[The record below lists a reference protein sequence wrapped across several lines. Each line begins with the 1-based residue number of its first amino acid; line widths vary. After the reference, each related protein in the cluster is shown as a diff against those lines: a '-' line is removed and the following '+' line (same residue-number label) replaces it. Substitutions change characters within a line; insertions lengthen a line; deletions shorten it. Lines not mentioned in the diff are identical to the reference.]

1 MKKKR
6 YALLFFGFLTGFF
19 ILMYPSFA
27 DAWNRHR
34 NKLLA
39 AEYEETVS
47 EIQSDEIER
56 IAGEAREYNRQHT
69 VNEVQDIFENSED
82 YTLSHPYDSLLNPN
96 GDEVMGSIEIP
107 KINIEL
113 AIYHGT
119 GAEALSKGVGHIQGT
134 SIPVGGVNTHA
145 VLAAHRGLANAKLFT
160 DLDRME
166 TGDIFFLHILGDTLA
181 YQVDQ
186 INVVSPDD
194 LTMIQIEPGR
204 DLCTLLTC
212 TPYGVNTHRLLVR
225 GSRVPYRPEAVSEES
240 GKYEVTLQ
248 QDDPVRFAAAG
259 LTAALII
266 VVVMRMMT
274 IRKKRHNHN
283 KGRSLD
289 EEDK

>member
-47 EIQSDEIER
+47 EILSDEIER

-194 LTMIQIEPGR
+194 LTLIQIEPGR

>member
-6 YALLFFGFLTGFF
+6 YALLFFGFLAGFF

-194 LTMIQIEPGR
+194 LTLIQIEPGR

-259 LTAALII
+259 LTAALIV

>member
-6 YALLFFGFLTGFF
+6 YLLLFFGFLTGFF

-194 LTMIQIEPGR
+194 LTLIQIEPGR

>member
-194 LTMIQIEPGR
+194 LTLIQIEPGR

-248 QDDPVRFAAAG
+248 QDDPIRFAAAG

-266 VVVMRMMT
+266 VVLMRMMI

>member
-6 YALLFFGFLTGFF
+6 YLLLFFGFLAGFL

-47 EIQSDEIER
+47 GIQSDEIER

-69 VNEVQDIFENSED
+69 VNEVQDIFENSEE
-82 YTLSHPYDSLLNPN
+82 YTLSHPYDSILNPN

-107 KINIEL
+107 KINVEL

-194 LTMIQIEPGR
+194 LTLIQIEPGR

-212 TPYGVNTHRLLVR
+212 TPYGANTHRLLVR
-225 GSRVPYRPEAVSEES
+225 GSRVPYSPETVSEES

-248 QDDPVRFAAAG
+248 RDEPVRFAAAG
-259 LTAALII
+259 LAAALII

-274 IRKKRHNHN
+274 SRNKRHN
-283 KGRSLD
+283 KGRRLN

>member
-6 YALLFFGFLTGFF
+6 YALLFCGFLAGFF

-39 AEYEETVS
+39 AEYDETVS

-194 LTMIQIEPGR
+194 LTLIQIEPGR

>member
-194 LTMIQIEPGR
+194 LTLIQIEPGR

>member
-6 YALLFFGFLTGFF
+6 YLLLFFGFLAGFF

-69 VNEVQDIFENSED
+69 VNEVQDIFENSEE
-82 YTLSHPYDSLLNPN
+82 YTLSHPYDSILNPN

-107 KINIEL
+107 KINVEL

-134 SIPVGGVNTHA
+134 SIPVGGENTHA

-194 LTMIQIEPGR
+194 LTLIQIEPGR

>member
-194 LTMIQIEPGR
+194 LTLIQIEPGR

-259 LTAALII
+259 LTAALIV

>member
-6 YALLFFGFLTGFF
+6 YALLFCGFLAGFF

-39 AEYEETVS
+39 AEYDETVS

-82 YTLSHPYDSLLNPN
+82 YTLSHPYDSILNPN

-194 LTMIQIEPGR
+194 LTLIQIEPGR